1 MAEVWCWMCNDRT
14 DHAEQQRGLVYKCVI
29 CGTTRDLSDPKFTGL
44 VSGAV
49 DCD

>member
-1 MAEVWCWMCNDRT
+1 MCSDRT
-14 DHAEQQRGLVYKCVI
+14 DHRETTPGLVYKCVI
-29 CGTTRDLSDPKFTGL
+29 CGTSRDLSDPKFTGI